1 MWFVCLFVCLF
12 APNLPNPSCSNA
24 LMVLVYIHDENTTHT
39 FTFDLEYTNLS
50 IYLNYI
56 VQSLVNI
63 TIPIGI
69 QSPSEN
75 GNGTLILCFSEV
87 IGHPNH
93 PLTRWLDPYI
103 SLGYCCIIVVLD
115 KNGCQTRR
123 FDLRRRRGLSAGGR
137 DENAKAGWHSMD
149 ETLER

>member
-1 MWFVCLFVCLF
+1 MKNLYVHRSSCISCIYIYIHIFYTCGVVYFVINVYPVHLNWHFFRETSICSVDPTPGLSTPKDGILNTSCQLAWGTHCVICLFVCLFVCLF

-63 TIPIGI
+63 TIP
-69 QSPSEN
+69 
-75 GNGTLILCFSEV
+75 
-87 IGHPNH
+87 
-93 PLTRWLDPYI
+93 RDPI
-103 SLGYCCIIVVLD
+103 TI
-115 KNGCQTRR
+115 
-123 FDLRRRRGLSAGGR
+123 
-137 DENAKAGWHSMD
+137 
-149 ETLER
+149 